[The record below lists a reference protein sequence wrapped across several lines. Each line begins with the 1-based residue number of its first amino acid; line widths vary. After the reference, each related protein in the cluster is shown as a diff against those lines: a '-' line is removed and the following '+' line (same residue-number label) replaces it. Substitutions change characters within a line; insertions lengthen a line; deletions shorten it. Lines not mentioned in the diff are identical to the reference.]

1 MVVDNC
7 RDRFSHLP
15 EKIQIKRI
23 ANCRGR
29 RPRRPETRKEISM
42 NNIYIQLIGV
52 VALIFWVISIQT
64 KNKTKLLKLQNVA
77 NLFYAIQY
85 AFLGA
90 FSATGMNCISLLKGI
105 VFLKSEKS
113 QKQSSKI
120 QLTIF
125 SGLIIAIGIITFQT
139 WYSIIPIIITL
150 AYTYSTWQKNAT
162 IIRITFLVAAIG
174 WIIFNTIVGAYS
186 PLIGNFIE
194 VVSGITAIVK
204 FDILK
209 KGEKEC
215 KKD

>member
-1 MVVDNC
+1 
-7 RDRFSHLP
+7 
-15 EKIQIKRI
+15 
-23 ANCRGR
+23 
-29 RPRRPETRKEISM
+29 M

-52 VALIFWVISIQT
+52 IALVFWVISIQT
-64 KNKTKLLKLQNVA
+64 KNKTKLLKLQNIA

-120 QLTIF
+120 QLIIF
-125 SGLIIAIGIITFQT
+125 SILIIAIGIITFQT

-194 VVSGITAIVK
+194 LASGITAIVK

-209 KGEKEC
+209 KGKENEND
-215 KKD
+215 K